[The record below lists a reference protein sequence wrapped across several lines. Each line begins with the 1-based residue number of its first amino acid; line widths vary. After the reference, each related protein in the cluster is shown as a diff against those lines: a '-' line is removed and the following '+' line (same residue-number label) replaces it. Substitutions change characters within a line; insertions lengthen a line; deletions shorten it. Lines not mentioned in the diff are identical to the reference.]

1 MPSSIEDCITTT
13 LDCVTKEVFM
23 EEEGLVPALKGLM
36 LN

>member
-1 MPSSIEDCITTT
+1 MTT

-23 EEEGLVPALKGLM
+23 EEEGLMPVLKEWLM